1 MDSLSL
7 PYVKAARN
15 SCQTCAERHV
25 GCHGTCER
33 YAAYRARLERLKTPR
48 REELITSAGFA
59 DAAHRLKLLTE
70 RRKRGKAFG

>member
-7 PYVKAARN
+7 PYVNAARIP
-15 SCQTCAERHV
+15 CQTCMDRCL
-25 GCHGTCER
+25 GCHSACER
-33 YAAYRARLERLKTPR
+33 YAAFRARLERLKTPR
-48 REELITSAGFA
+48 REELITSVGFA